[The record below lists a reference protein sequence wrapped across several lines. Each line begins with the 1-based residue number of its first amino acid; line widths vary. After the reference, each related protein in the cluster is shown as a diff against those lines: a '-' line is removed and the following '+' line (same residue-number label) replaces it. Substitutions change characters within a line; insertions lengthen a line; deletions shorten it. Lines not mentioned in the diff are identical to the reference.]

1 MLSNLENSRER
12 GAVTIFVTMVMLFL
26 ITVLVLGAFAIS
38 TSNMRAVGNV
48 QVREEA
54 IAAANLVIER
64 RLSSNFTAAPTALDD
79 ARISVAYDPNNPVD
93 PADYLVD
100 LQVPVCVRATP
111 VITTVA
117 SSVSLPGMT
126 FGSGWDT
133 IWELDATA
141 RNEAT
146 GAQARVVQGVRVLLT
161 NKERADRC
169 PDV

>member
-1 MLSNLENSRER
+1 MLSNQEYGRER
-12 GAVTIFVTMVMLFL
+12 GAVTIFVTIIMLVL

-64 RLSSNFTAAPTALDD
+64 RLSSNFTAAPTALTDEPVN
-79 ARISVAYDPNNPVD
+79 VADDPNSPT
-93 PADYLVD
+93 DYLVD
-100 LQVPVCVRATP
+100 LQAPSCVRATQ
-111 VITTVA
+111 VITTSA

-133 IWELDATA
+133 VWELDATA
-141 RNEAT
+141 SNEAT

-161 NKERADRC
+161 DVEKAARC

>member
-64 RLSSNFTAAPTALDD
+64 RLSSNFTAAPSALDD
-79 ARISVAYDPNNPVD
+79 ERISVAYDPNS

-100 LQVPVCVRATP
+100 LQAPICVRATP

-161 NKERADRC
+161 NAERAARC

>member
-1 MLSNLENSRER
+1 MFSNLEYGRQR
-12 GAVTIFVTMVMLFL
+12 GAVTIFVTIIMLVL
-26 ITVLVLGAFAIS
+26 MTVLVLGAYTLS
-38 TSNMRAVGNV
+38 TTNLHAVGNV
-48 QVREEA
+48 QVRQEA

-64 RLSSNFTAAPTALDD
+64 RLSSSFTVTPTALTDEP
-79 ARISVAYDPNNPVD
+79 INVAGDPNSPT
-93 PADYLVD
+93 DYLVD
-100 LQVPVCVRATP
+100 LQAPTCVRATQ
-111 VITTVA
+111 VITTSA

-141 RNEAT
+141 RNDAT

-161 NKERADRC
+161 DVEKAARC

>member
-1 MLSNLENSRER
+1 MHSKLGNSKER
-12 GAVTIFVTMVMLFL
+12 GAVTVFVTIVMLLL

-64 RLSSNFTAAPTALDD
+64 RLSSDFTAAPTAVTDEVINIAD
-79 ARISVAYDPNNPVD
+79 DPNSPT
-93 PADYLVD
+93 DYLVD
-100 LQVPVCVRATP
+100 SQAPVCVRATEI
-111 VITTVA
+111 ITTSA

-133 IWELDATA
+133 TWELGATA

-146 GAQARVVQGVRVLLT
+146 GARARVVQGVRVQLT
-161 NKERADRC
+161 DTQKNNRC